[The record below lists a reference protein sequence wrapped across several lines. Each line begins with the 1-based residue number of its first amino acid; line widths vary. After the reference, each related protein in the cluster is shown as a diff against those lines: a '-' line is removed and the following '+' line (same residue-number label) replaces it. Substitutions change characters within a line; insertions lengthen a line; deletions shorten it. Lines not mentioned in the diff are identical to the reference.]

1 MGMIPSNLWK
11 KRMRVQIEG
20 VPYVFV
26 EVDFVKPGKGQ
37 AFLRCR
43 LKSLLD
49 GRQLERTFKSGE
61 TLEEAIVEEFPI
73 QFLYTDNS
81 TWHFMN
87 QETFEEVDLNKDQ
100 MDGAERFILPEMVCT
115 VMMFNGKSIGV
126 APPTFVDLRITYC
139 EPGLKGDTTNTP
151 FKPATLETEAIIQ
164 VPLFVENGEKI
175 KIDTRD
181 GSYVERVKG

>member
-1 MGMIPSNLWK
+1 VGQIPSNLWK

-20 VPYVFV
+20 VPYVFIEV
-26 EVDFVKPGKGQ
+26 EFVKPGKGQ

-61 TLEEAIVEEFPI
+61 SLEEAIVEEFPI
-73 QFLYTDNS
+73 QFLYADGS

-87 QETFEEVDLNKDQ
+87 QESFEEVDLTKDQ
-100 MDGAERFILPEMVCT
+100 MDGAERFLLPEMVASI
-115 VMMFNGKSIGV
+115 MMFEGKPIGV
-126 APPTFVDLRITYC
+126 SPPTFVELLITYC

-151 FKPATLETEAIIQ
+151 FKPATLETNAVIQ
-164 VPLFVENGEKI
+164 VPLFVENGAKI

-181 GSYVERVKG
+181 GSYVERVK

>member
-1 MGMIPSNLWK
+1 VGQIPSNLWK

-26 EVDFVKPGKGQ
+26 EVEFVKPGKGQ

-61 TLEEAIVEEFPI
+61 SLEEAIVEEFPI
-73 QFLYTDNS
+73 QFLYTDGT

-87 QETFEEVDLNKDQ
+87 QESFEEVDLSKDQ
-100 MDGAERFILPEMVCT
+100 MDGAERFLLPEMVCS
-115 VMMFNGKSIGV
+115 VMMFEGRPIGV
-126 APPTFVDLRITYC
+126 TPPTFVDLLITYC
-139 EPGLKGDTTNTP
+139 EPGLQGDTTNTP
-151 FKPATLETEAIIQ
+151 FKPATLETGAQIA
-164 VPLFVENGEKI
+164 VPLFVENNERI
-175 KIDTRD
+175 KIDTRTGD
-181 GSYVERVKG
+181 YVERVK